1 MTNQATMKAHH
12 SLPEEPLS
20 YLLDLETY
28 GIKLG
33 LEKIQILNAALD
45 YPNRSFASIVV
56 AGTNGKGSVAA
67 MLERGLRAAGYRT
80 GLFTSPHLV
89 DLSERITINGH
100 PVNMTIL
107 TQTISVIRNEINTL
121 LRTGRFDS
129 PPTFFE
135 MLTAIALSIFRLKQV
150 QVAILEV
157 GMGGRFDATN
167 VVSPVAVAI
176 PSIDMDHQQF
186 LGNTIEEIAFEK
198 AGVIDSESV
207 VVTAE
212 TKPDARNVLQR
223 VSQQRNAK
231 LIDVDSGTRLRI
243 KVREGLTDVET
254 LETPRQSYEPLTL
267 SLRGRH
273 QIRNVLVAVRL
284 LEEFQIGGKSIPTLA
299 IRQAIT
305 DVHWRGRL
313 ELFER
318 KPTERVFLDAA
329 HNVAAIGAL
338 SDYILQ
344 LSPAGLPFVFGAVR
358 DKDVIGMVQAL
369 GTAANHLI
377 CAPIENS
384 RGWSSTELA
393 NLIRTART
401 DLTIEAASDTKAA
414 LSEGWKRSP
423 LVCATGSIYLI
434 GSLIQAFESNTEI

>member
-1 MTNQATMKAHH
+1 MKDHRP
-12 SLPEEPLS
+12 LPEELIG
-20 YLLDLETY
+20 YLFSLETY

-33 LEKIQILNAALD
+33 LKKIHILNAAMD
-45 YPNRSFASIVV
+45 YPDRSFSSVIV

-89 DLSERITINGH
+89 DLSERIAINGR

-107 TQTISVIRNEINTL
+107 AQTIGVLRNKIDAL
-121 LRTGRFDS
+121 SRTGQLDS

-135 MLTAIALSIFRLKQV
+135 MLTAMALSIFRLERV

-167 VVSPVAVAI
+167 VVSPIAVAI
-176 PSIDMDHQQF
+176 PSIDIDHQQF

-198 AGVIDSESV
+198 AGVIGSHSV

-223 VSQQRNAK
+223 VSQQCNAK
-231 LIDVDSGTRLRI
+231 LIDVDSGTLLRV
-243 KVREGLTDVET
+243 KVRAGLTDVET
-254 LETPRQSYEPLTL
+254 LETPRRHYEPLTL

-273 QIRNVLVAVRL
+273 QIRNVLVTVRL
-284 LEEFQIGGKSIPTLA
+284 LEEIQIAGISIPTLA

-313 ELFER
+313 ELIER
-318 KPTERVFLDAA
+318 KPTERILLDTA
-329 HNVAAIGAL
+329 HNVAAMGAL
-338 SDYILQ
+338 SDYILKF
-344 LSPAGLPFVFGAVR
+344 SPAGLPFIFGALR
-358 DKDVIGMVQAL
+358 DKDVIGMVKAL

-377 CAPIENS
+377 CAPIENR

-393 NLIRTART
+393 SLIRTVRT
-401 DLTIEAASDTKAA
+401 DLTIQAASDTMAA

-423 LVCATGSIYLI
+423 LVCATGSVYLI
-434 GSLIQAFESNTEI
+434 GSLIQALESDTKV